1 MKKLRITKEQ
11 YSRIFENKLINE
23 SVLNEKDT
31 FGLDKVVNDLI
42 KYIYNDLPKFLKDKG
57 LTDDEVIKKLKEDE
71 IIIEK
76 NGKFSIS
83 KSFKTKDNAKKAL
96 ETAIK
101 EMTNMSDED
110 EQLSEIDLSPWG
122 YEQGSPV
129 NVPDSTEPPM
139 EEPIKGKKI
148 GNFKLLAY
156 HHDIAILSDDEN
168 NKFFFVFGH
177 LVDNFN
183 NSFDNNSFDDNI
195 EDLYPKKNPL
205 KTAKL
210 GGSYFGKDNE
220 IVEKAEQVAKLKGIG
235 YGIEDFKA
243 EIYDLVQLDKESID
257 AIKERYGLNSEI
269 LNALESNLNEAGVN
283 WSDTYNKDLSRSNTD
298 KKIGNEENQGILNSL
313 KYTNLKAAEIAKRK
327 EIERQEML
335 KKHLVKPEEELEE
348 VTATVGSGIGFTG
361 SNFFKPIKRQM
372 ENVYE
377 TAGGVPTYD
386 APAFQMKKNHTD
398 FVNTKTDAKKETIY
412 DGGTMVSFDG
422 CTKLN
427 NKPAGSGC
435 STGAVDGVVKYR
447 KTKNSLISSS
457 VNESKIFEEIAKK
470 TGRTIE
476 EVQLIIKKR
485 NS

>member
-110 EQLSEIDLSPWG
+110 EQLSEIDLSQWG

-139 EEPIKGKKI
+139 EEPKKGNKI
-148 GNFKLLAY
+148 GDFKLLAY

-168 NKFFFVFGH
+168 NKFFFVFG
-177 LVDNFN
+177 
-183 NSFDNNSFDDNI
+183 S
-195 EDLYPKKNPL
+195 YTANP
-205 KTAKL
+205 
-210 GGSYFGKDNE
+210 NE

-243 EIYDLVQLDKESID
+243 EKYDLVELDDDSID
-257 AIKERYGLNSEI
+257 ELKRIYSLNTEI
-269 LNALESNLNEAGVN
+269 LNALENNLNEAGIN
-283 WSDTYNKDLSRSNTD
+283 WSSSYQDDLSMPNTD
-298 KKIGNEENQGILNSL
+298 KKRQDKENQDILNSL
-313 KYTNLKAAEIAKRK
+313 KDIKLKAAEIAKRK
-327 EIERQEML
+327 EIERQGIL
-335 KKHLVKPEEELEE
+335 KKHLVNPEKELEE
-348 VTATVGSGIGFTG
+348 ITATGGALGSGSPVGTQFLEPVRKEIHT
-361 SNFFKPIKRQM
+361 
-372 ENVYE
+372 VYE

-386 APAFQMKKNHTD
+386 APAFDMKKNHTD
-398 FVNTKTDAKKETIY
+398 FTNKPTNAQKKTLYPK
-412 DGGTMVSFDG
+412 GTMVTFDD

-427 NKPAGSGC
+427 NNKEAQKGGC
-435 STGAVDGVVKYR
+435 STGAVDGVVKYTE
-447 KTKNSLISSS
+447 TKDTIISPS
-457 VNESKIFEEIAKK
+457 VKESKIFEEIAKK

>member
-122 YEQGSPV
+122 YEAGSPV

-139 EEPIKGKKI
+139 EEPIKGEKI
-148 GNFKLLAY
+148 GDFNFLVSNNV
-156 HHDIAILSDDEN
+156 DEAILSDAKN
-168 NKFFFVFGH
+168 NLFFFAFGSH
-177 LVDNFN
+177 STPN
-183 NSFDNNSFDDNI
+183 
-195 EDLYPKKNPL
+195 PK
-205 KTAKL
+205 
-210 GGSYFGKDNE
+210 E
-220 IVEKAEQVAKLKGIG
+220 IVEKAKEIAELKGIG
-235 YGIEDFKA
+235 YGIKDFKA

-257 AIKERYGLNSEI
+257 AIKEIYDLNENI
-269 LNALESNLNEAGVN
+269 VNTLNEAGVIFN
-283 WSDTYNKDLSRSNTD
+283 DDYS
-298 KKIGNEENQGILNSL
+298 ENPMPPDYL
-313 KYTNLKAAEIAKRK
+313 KLKQIRDDAEKQAKQR
-327 EIERQEML
+327 EIERQKML
-335 KKHLVKPEEELEE
+335 KKHLVNPEEELEE
-348 VTATVGSGIGFTG
+348 VTGTAGTLGVGLTPKLGHQT
-361 SNFFKPIKRQM
+361 NFLEPIRK
-372 ENVYE
+372 EIHTVYE

-386 APAFQMKKNHTD
+386 APAFKMKNNTD
-398 FVNTKTDAKKETIY
+398 FVNTKTDAEKETIY
-412 DGGTMVSFDG
+412 KGGTMVSFDG